1 MPKASKKAAADEVD
15 TQTEESPADTQ
26 TMDANRMIMA
36 ALANVVQRVEQST
49 ADNAAFRADVLER
62 IANIELGKT
71 EDKPAKLAA
80 PAPTL
85 STQGL
90 PAMRKLDDLLRR
102 AKNNSRLD
110 SDGTDSATSDDDSF
124 DAKSITSHGSS
135 VKHTPPRAPGSVDPF
150 GAFGSDFFS
159 PVDMSR
165 LARTGTGTASK
176 ALQELQARG
185 VEARRNTALES
196 SHEYHKW
203 MLQLFDL
210 AGDKARRKEL
220 GASVHRLKALMRRAL
235 ECYTTGGVTLV
246 NVYIKAIKQE
256 ANGYSAFY
264 EADPEHPRVIEAI
277 LRADLSKKGSN
288 TPTSERKSK
297 KDKKWCE
304 YHKKFGGHDTA
315 DCLSKP
321 GADTKDGA
329 AAKP

>member
-1 MPKASKKAAADEVD
+1 MPKKAAADEVD
-15 TQTEESPADTQ
+15 THTEESPVDTL
-26 TMDANRMIMA
+26 TMDANQMVLA
-36 ALANVVQRVEQST
+36 ALAKVVQRVEQST

-62 IANIELGKT
+62 IANIER
-71 EDKPAKLAA
+71 DKPAKLTA

-85 STQGL
+85 NTQGL
-90 PAMRKLDDLLRR
+90 PAMRKLDDLLLR
-102 AKNNSRLD
+102 AGNKSRLEP
-110 SDGTDSATSDDDSF
+110 DGTDSAASEDDAF
-124 DAKSITSHGSS
+124 DASSVTSHGSS
-135 VKHTPPRAPGSVDPF
+135 VKHTPPRAPGAADPF

-196 SHEYHKW
+196 PHEYHKW

-220 GASVHRLKALMRRAL
+220 GASVHRLKALIRRAL

-264 EADPEHPRVIEAI
+264 EADPENPRVIEAI

-297 KDKKWCE
+297 KDKKWCD

-321 GADTKDGA
+321 GADTKDSASA
-329 AAKP
+329 ADKP